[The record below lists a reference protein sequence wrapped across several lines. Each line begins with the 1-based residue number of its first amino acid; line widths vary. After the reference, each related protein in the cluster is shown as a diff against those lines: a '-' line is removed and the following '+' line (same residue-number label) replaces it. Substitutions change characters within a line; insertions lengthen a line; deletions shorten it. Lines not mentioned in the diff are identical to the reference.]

1 MGKLTEKIKEIVAE
15 IRPGIIATAS
25 KGGKPN
31 VSAKGSLRVLDDDH
45 LIFAD
50 IGSRRTV
57 ANLRENPQVSILVLH
72 PKSMKGCRIWGRGE
86 VLDSGELFD
95 KMSEEFAGKGM
106 KVNHVVK
113 IAVEA
118 AEESF

>member
-25 KGGKPN
+25 KDGKPN

>member
-1 MGKLTEKIKEIVAE
+1 MGKLTEKIKEVVAE

-25 KGGKPN
+25 KDGKPN